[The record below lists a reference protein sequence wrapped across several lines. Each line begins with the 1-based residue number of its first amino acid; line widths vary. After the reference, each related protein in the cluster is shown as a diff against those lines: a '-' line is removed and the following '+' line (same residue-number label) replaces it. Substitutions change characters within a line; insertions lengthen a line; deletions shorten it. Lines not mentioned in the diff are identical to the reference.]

1 MFQPFW
7 GVQQPTEPSF
17 PNISAQS
24 WYPPSVLSPLTEN
37 GYPPLPNNLISA
49 GPNSFQ
55 RAVDVTN
62 TCPAPQPQS
71 LLYSDL
77 SPETGAIIFSLLRD
91 KCEDELRTYLTD
103 KDAYNK
109 ILHSIGE
116 VKQMDRLRD
125 DLCMKTTQLARKNI
139 ENATQI
145 AELKNQCAI
154 IRTTELAVAEEKFSE
169 LEKQGQEL
177 ASLSPVVLLEKLGD
191 AANIIDEESENL
203 YHLIMSGK
211 IELSDFIQN
220 YRKMRTVYHTRT
232 LLRLAATASISP

>member
-1 MFQPFW
+1 MFQPF
-7 GVQQPTEPSF
+7 
-17 PNISAQS
+17 
-24 WYPPSVLSPLTEN
+24 
-37 GYPPLPNNLISA
+37 
-49 GPNSFQ
+49 
-55 RAVDVTN
+55 
-62 TCPAPQPQS
+62 
-71 LLYSDL
+71 
-77 SPETGAIIFSLLRD
+77 
-91 KCEDELRTYLTD
+91 CEDELRTYLTD

-116 VKQMDRLRD
+116 VKHMGHLRD

-203 YHLIMSGK
+203 QHLIMSGE

-220 YRKMRTVYHTRT
+220 YKKMRRVYHTRT
-232 LLRLAATASISP
+232 LLRLAAMASISA

>member
-7 GVQQPTEPSF
+7 GAQHPTEPTF

-24 WYPPSVLSPLTEN
+24 WYQPSVLSSLTETC
-37 GYPPLPNNLISA
+37 YPPLPNNLIPA

-55 RAVDVTN
+55 RAGDCTN
-62 TCPAPQPQS
+62 TCPAPRPQS
-71 LLYSDL
+71 PFYSDL
-77 SPETGAIIFSLLRD
+77 SPETRGLVFSLLAE
-91 KCEDELRTYLTD
+91 KSEDELRTYLTD

-116 VKQMDRLRD
+116 VKHMGHLRD

-203 YHLIMSGK
+203 QHLIMSGE

-220 YRKMRTVYHTRT
+220 YKKMRRVYHTRT
-232 LLRLAATASISP
+232 LLRLAAMASISA

>member
-7 GVQQPTEPSF
+7 GVQHPTEQTF

-24 WYPPSVLSPLTEN
+24 WYPPPVLPLLTET
-37 GYPPLPNNLISA
+37 GYPPLPNTLISA

-55 RAVDVTN
+55 RAGECTN
-62 TCPAPQPQS
+62 TCPAPRPQS
-71 LLYSDL
+71 PFSSDT
-77 SPETGAIIFSLLRD
+77 SSESGGVTFSLLAD
-91 KCEDELRTYLTD
+91 KSEDELRTYLTD

-116 VKQMDRLRD
+116 VKHMDYLRD
-125 DLCMKTTQLARKNI
+125 DLCLKTTQLARKNI

-169 LEKQGQEL
+169 LEKQGHEL
-177 ASLSPVVLLEKLGD
+177 SSLSPMILLEKLRD

-203 YHLIMSGK
+203 YHLIMSGEV
-211 IELSDFIQN
+211 ELSDFIQN
-220 YRKMRTVYHTRT
+220 YKKMRTVYHTRT
-232 LLRLAATASISP
+232 LLRLAAMASMAP